1 MTSSITAV
9 TILGRDSAAE
19 HVPELSAVVVHWRG
33 EEHLT
38 GLVDAWPRDPR
49 FELVVVDN
57 SATLGELLAPAKLV
71 VPGSNLGFGGGVNR
85 GLAETAAPW
94 VLILNPDV
102 RPRNGALDRILDAIT
117 DFPEAAGI
125 VPALEGPDGESQCRW
140 QLQPL
145 PSPSTLV
152 SQTLFLGG
160 DRGPRS
166 EPDRGTFIEQ
176 PAAAALVLRRTVL
189 DELGGFDE
197 SYYPAWFED
206 VDLARRLRQGGYRL
220 IFEPAARFVHALG
233 GSVPELGYGPF
244 LWVYYRNLTRYL
256 RRHHGAEWAL
266 AARWTLIKGMLLR
279 LLLLPLRRPR
289 RAPSRR
295 AAAAALVDVIR
306 GAASGWQR
314 PVTYAEEFVSIRKGR
329 GE

>member
-1 MTSSITAV
+1 MT
-9 TILGRDSAAE
+9 AE
-19 HVPELSAVVVHWRG
+19 RAPELSAIVVHWRG
-33 EEHLT
+33 EEHLAE
-38 GLVDAWPRDPR
+38 LVAAWPRDPR

-57 SATLGELLAPAKLV
+57 STSLGEVPAPARVV
-71 VPGSNLGFGGGVNR
+71 VPGRNLGFGGGVNC
-85 GLAETAAPW
+85 GLTSTSAPW

-102 RPRNGALDRILDAIT
+102 RPREGALERILAAIA
-117 DFPEAAGI
+117 DFPDAAGI
-125 VPALEGPDGESQCRW
+125 VPALEGPGGESQCRW

-152 SQTLFLGG
+152 LQTLLLGA
-160 DRGPRS
+160 DRGPRA
-166 EPDRGTFIEQ
+166 EPARGTAVEQ

-189 DELGGFDE
+189 DEIGGFDE
-197 SYYPAWFED
+197 GYYPAWFED
-206 VDLARRLRQGGYRL
+206 VDLARRLRQGGHRL
-220 IFEPAARFVHALG
+220 VFEPAARFVHALG

-256 RRHHGAEWAL
+256 RLHHGTDWAL
-266 AARWTLIKGMLLR
+266 AARWTLIKGMALR

-295 AAAAALVDVIR
+295 AAAAALIDVIR
-306 GAASGWQR
+306 GASSDWRRPAS
-314 PVTYAEEFVSIRKGR
+314 YAEEFTPRRREGT